1 MISPQLVEHNRAVKE
16 EKSLEAV
23 VLSDPGNQV
32 AERFG
37 IRYAFPDE
45 LIAVYRQFN
54 LDIPKHNGDD
64 SWALP
69 IPTRLIIDTEGVIRY
84 ADINADYTQR
94 PEPEETLEAL
104 EKIV

>member
-1 MISPQLVEHNRAVKE
+1 MISPQTIEHNRAVKD
-16 EKSLEAV
+16 EKGLDAV

-32 AERFG
+32 AERYG

-45 LIAVYRQFN
+45 LISVYKQFG

-64 SWALP
+64 SWTLP

-84 ADINADYTQR
+84 ADINADYTER
-94 PEPEETLEAL
+94 PEPEETLAAL
-104 EKIV
+104 KSIG